1 MCIGVIVGMTFA
13 EITGNPKFQTVL
25 HFTTIGPDPET
36 LFVHMLEVGIHIY
49 IYIYIYMCTILFVYI
64 YIYTY
69 ITIYMYTIYI
79 YTG

>member
-49 IYIYIYMCTILFVYI
+49 IYYSICIYI
-64 YIYTY
+64 YIYNY
-69 ITIYMYTIYI
+69 IYVYYIYI
-79 YTG
+79 YIPDKF

>member
-13 EITGNPKFQTVL
+13 EITGKPKFQTVL

-49 IYIYIYMCTILFVYI
+49 IYIYVYYSICIYI
-64 YIYTY
+64 YIYNY
-69 ITIYMYTIYI
+69 IYILYI

>member
-13 EITGNPKFQTVL
+13 EITGKPKFQTVL

-49 IYIYIYMCTILFVYI
+49 IYIYMCTILFVYI
-64 YIYTY
+64 YTY
-69 ITIYMYTIYI
+69 ITIYILYI

>member
-49 IYIYIYMCTILFVYI
+49 IYIYVLFYL

>member
-49 IYIYIYMCTILFVYI
+49 IYIYVLFYLYI
-64 YIYTY
+64 YIYIYNY
-69 ITIYMYTIYI
+69 IYVYYIYI
-79 YTG
+79 PDKF